1 MTVVTTC
8 FFLVILPNK
17 SLLKMKKTIF
27 FTLLVLFTSCKVKQT
42 AIAPTIS
49 TQPTSINSFCQ
60 EIQKN
65 EPSFNTVDIK
75 KISIR
80 AKINQQENYLSGG
93 IKIQTDSFIF
103 ISLQPLPGFEMFR
116 IEFYPEKFRFFDKM
130 NRKYFEATYEYIE
143 QTTKIPLQYKNL
155 EDLFSRKLFVLGR
168 KLESTTFNSIFSLS
182 TQNGFVL
189 ASQSADG
196 RIQQDIKVSPELL
209 IDNIKMSQYLK
220 GNSLSA
226 NYSGNYSNKNPFPE
240 KISISMAIFNR
251 FSAEIEMDLQ
261 KPIFDKSLNEK
272 PTQLDRYTRVS
283 LNDFFKK

>member
-1 MTVVTTC
+1 
-8 FFLVILPNK
+8 
-17 SLLKMKKTIF
+17 MKKIFF
-27 FTLLVLFTSCKVKQT
+27 FTLLAFLTSCKVKQT
-42 AIAPTIS
+42 AITPT
-49 TQPTSINSFCQ
+49 TYPQQTSINSFCQ

-65 EPSFNTVDIK
+65 EPHYNSVDIK

-116 IEFYPEKFRFFDKM
+116 IEFFPEKFRFFDKM

-240 KISISMAIFNR
+240 KISISMDIFNS